1 MTHVPPS
8 AASLRGAVDLSS
20 LVNRAQAPAAP
31 AGGSPAAGATG

>member
-1 MTHVPPS
+1 MTNVPPS

-31 AGGSPAAGATG
+31 AGAPAGA